1 MIKEDLFTQDLERA
15 LLVKIAS
22 GDQLAY
28 TKLFDRY
35 HALVYGYS
43 LKLTRSQFYAEEI
56 VQEIFLKI
64 WINRSEIIRIENF
77 GAYLNRATRNQS
89 YTVLRKLAAQSL
101 LEVEL
106 NDKDLQDSSNSEH
119 RLLYKESS
127 EILQATIESMPPQ
140 RRTIYELCHNEGLK
154 YNEVAAKLHI
164 SPGTVHTHMKLALKT
179 IRARFNNPDLI
190 LILVTVKMLIGSLG
204 AHQK

>member
-1 MIKEDLFTQDLERA
+1 MIKEDLFTKEFERT

-28 TKLFDRY
+28 TQLFDRY
-35 HALVYGYS
+35 HSLVYGYS
-43 LKLTRSQFYAEEI
+43 LKLTRSPFHAEEI
-56 VQEIFLKI
+56 VQDIFLKI
-64 WINRSEIIRIENF
+64 WVNRREITGIDNF

-89 YTVLRKLAAQSL
+89 YTVLRKLAAQRV

-106 NDKDLQDSSNSEH
+106 DHNDLQDSSNSEH
-119 RLLYKESS
+119 RLLYNESS
-127 EILQATIESMPPQ
+127 EILRATIESMPPQ
-140 RRTIYELCHNEGLK
+140 RKTIYKLCHNEGLK
-154 YNEVAAKLHI
+154 YNEVAAKLNI

-190 LILVTVKMLIGSLG
+190 LIILTAKVLIGSLG
-204 AHQK
+204 GFQK